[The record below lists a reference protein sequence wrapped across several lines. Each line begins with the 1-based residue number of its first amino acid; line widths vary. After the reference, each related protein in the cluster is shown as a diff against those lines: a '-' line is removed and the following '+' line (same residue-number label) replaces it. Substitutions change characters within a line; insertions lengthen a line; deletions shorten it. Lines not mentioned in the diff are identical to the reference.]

1 MKLSAEDK
9 HNVKTTWD
17 HIKGH
22 EEALGAEALF
32 RMFTSLP
39 ATRTYFPAKDLSE
52 GSSFLHSHGKKV
64 MGALSNAVAH
74 IDDIDAAL
82 CKLSDKHAQD
92 LMVDPANFPKLAH
105 NILVV
110 MGIHLKAHLTYPVH
124 CSVDKFLDVVGHV
137 LTSKYR

>member
-1 MKLSAEDK
+1 MKLSADDK
-9 HNVKTTWD
+9 HNVKAIWE
-17 HIKGH
+17 HVKGH
-22 EEALGAEALF
+22 EEAIGAEALC

-39 ATRTYFPAKDLSE
+39 TTRTYFPTKDIKE

-74 IDDIDAAL
+74 IDDIDGAL
-82 CKLSDKHAQD
+82 SKLSDKHAEE

-110 MGIHLKAHLTYPVH
+110 LGIHLKPHLTYSVH
-124 CSVDKFLDVVGHV
+124 SSVDKFLATVGYV
-137 LTSKYR
+137 LASKYR